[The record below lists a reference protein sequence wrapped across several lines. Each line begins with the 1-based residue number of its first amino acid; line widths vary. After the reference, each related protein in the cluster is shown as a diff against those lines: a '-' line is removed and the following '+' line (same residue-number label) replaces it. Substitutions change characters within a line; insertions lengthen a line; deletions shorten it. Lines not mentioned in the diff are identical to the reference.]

1 MQEISYMIENPESV
15 VTMIDMKTLND
26 KVMTMTNDTIFK
38 MMQASREWSSIVW
51 TDSVYQQDFSV
62 EEWYMAWFTVTNEIQ
77 TTTYVLFFIK

>member
-1 MQEISYMIENPESV
+1 MQEISYMMENPESV

-38 MMQASREWSSIVW
+38 MMQASREWSAIVW

-62 EEWYMAWFTVTNEIQ
+62 EEWYMGWYTVTSEIQ

>member
-38 MMQASREWSSIVW
+38 MMHASREWADIVW
-51 TDSVYQQDFSV
+51 TDSVYQQDFSI
-62 EEWYMAWFTVTNEIQ
+62 EEWYMGWYTVTSEIQ
-77 TTTYVLFFIK
+77 TTTYVHFFIK

>member
-1 MQEISYMIENPESV
+1 MQEISYMMENPESV
-15 VTMIDMKTLND
+15 VTTIDMKTLND

-38 MMQASREWSSIVW
+38 MMQASREWADIVW

-62 EEWYMAWFTVTNEIQ
+62 EEWYMGWYTVTSEIQ